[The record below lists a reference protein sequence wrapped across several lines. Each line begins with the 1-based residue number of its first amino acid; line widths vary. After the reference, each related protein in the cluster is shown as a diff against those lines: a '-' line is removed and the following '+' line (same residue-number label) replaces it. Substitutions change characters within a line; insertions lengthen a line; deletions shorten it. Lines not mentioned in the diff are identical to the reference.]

1 MSEKIYVV
9 SEQEAGQRL
18 DQFLKEASG
27 LTRSEVQKWI
37 KDGRA
42 LLADG
47 KMIRPNY
54 HVQTGDQ
61 ISFSWEE
68 KKEIALIPQ
77 DIPLDILYEDEHM
90 LVINKARGMVVHPGS
105 GNPDGTLVNVLLFHV
120 GPSLFEACEDPI
132 RPGIVHRLD
141 KDTSGVMVVAKSK
154 EAFPVLKE
162 EIATHEAERH
172 YVALVHGQMEGNTGV
187 IRFPLGRSTK
197 DRMKWDVQPKT
208 GKHAVTHFRV
218 LEFMPHYSW
227 IECKL
232 ETGRTHQIRVHMAH
246 IGHPILGD
254 TVYGAKKP
262 VPGLTGQCLHATG
275 LRFVHPRTGETVE
288 LHCPLPE
295 EFTRM
300 VEKLEKRCS
309 L

>member
-1 MSEKIYVV
+1 MSDTVYEVTAK
-9 SEQEAGQRL
+9 EAGQRL
-18 DQFLKEASG
+18 DQFLKDASG

-37 KDGRA
+37 KEGRA
-42 LLADG
+42 ILLPE

-54 HVQTGDQ
+54 HVQEGDQ

-68 KKEIALIPQ
+68 KEDLTLIPQ
-77 DIPLDILYEDEHM
+77 DLPLDILYEDEDM

-105 GNPDGTLVNVLLFHV
+105 GNPDGTLVNALLFHC

-141 KDTSGVMVVAKSK
+141 KDTSGVMVVAKSAR
-154 EAFPVLKE
+154 AFPVLKE
-162 EIATHEAERH
+162 EIATHEAQRH

-187 IRFPLGRSTK
+187 VRFPLGRSTK

-208 GKHAVTHFRV
+208 GKPAVTHFRV
-218 LEFMPHYSW
+218 IEFMPHYSW

-246 IGHPILGD
+246 IRHPVVNDPL
-254 TVYGAKKP
+254 YGWKKDHFPIEGQALHSWTLDLRHPVTGEAMHFEAP
-262 VPGLTGQCLHATG
+262 VPEELLRCLSIA
-275 LRFVHPRTGETVE
+275 RKGE
-288 LHCPLPE
+288 L
-295 EFTRM
+295 
-300 VEKLEKRCS
+300 
-309 L
+309 

>member
-9 SEQEAGQRL
+9 TEQEAGQRL

-47 KMIRPNY
+47 KMIRSNY

-68 KKEIALIPQ
+68 KKELALIPQ

-105 GNPDGTLVNVLLFHV
+105 GNPDGTLVNALLFHV
-120 GPSLFEACEDPI
+120 GLSLFEACEDPI

-246 IGHPILGD
+246 IRHPVVNDPL
-254 TVYGAKKP
+254 YGWKKDHFPIEGQALHSWTLDIRHP
-262 VPGLTGQCLHATG
+262 VTGKALHFEAPIPADLALCLQMA
-275 LRFVHPRTGETVE
+275 RKGE
-288 LHCPLPE
+288 
-295 EFTRM
+295 M
-300 VEKLEKRCS
+300 
-309 L
+309 

>member
-9 SEQEAGQRL
+9 TEQEAGQRL

-47 KMIRPNY
+47 KMIRSNY

-68 KKEIALIPQ
+68 KKELALIPQ

-105 GNPDGTLVNVLLFHV
+105 GNPDGTLVNALLFHV
-120 GPSLFEACEDPI
+120 GPSLFEACEDLI

-246 IGHPILGD
+246 IRHPVVNDPL
-254 TVYGAKKP
+254 YGWKKDHFPIEGQALHSWTLDIRHP
-262 VPGLTGQCLHATG
+262 VTGQALHFEAPIPADLALCLQMA
-275 LRFVHPRTGETVE
+275 RKGE
-288 LHCPLPE
+288 
-295 EFTRM
+295 M
-300 VEKLEKRCS
+300 
-309 L
+309 

>member
-9 SEQEAGQRL
+9 TEQEAGQRL

-42 LLADG
+42 LLADD

-105 GNPDGTLVNVLLFHV
+105 GNPDGTLVNALLFHV
-120 GPSLFEACEDPI
+120 GPSLFEDCEDPI

-246 IGHPILGD
+246 IRHPVVNDPL
-254 TVYGAKKP
+254 YGWKKDHFPIEGQALHSWTLDIRHP
-262 VPGLTGQCLHATG
+262 VTGKALHFEAPIPADLALCLQMA
-275 LRFVHPRTGETVE
+275 RKGE
-288 LHCPLPE
+288 
-295 EFTRM
+295 M
-300 VEKLEKRCS
+300 
-309 L
+309 

>member
-9 SEQEAGQRL
+9 TEQEAGQRL

-68 KKEIALIPQ
+68 KKELALIPQ

-105 GNPDGTLVNVLLFHV
+105 GNPDGTLVNALLFHV
-120 GPSLFEACEDPI
+120 GPSLFKACEDPI

-246 IGHPILGD
+246 IRHPVVNDPL
-254 TVYGAKKP
+254 YGWKKDHFPIEGQALHSWTLDIRHP
-262 VPGLTGQCLHATG
+262 VTGKALHFEAPIPADLALCLQMA
-275 LRFVHPRTGETVE
+275 RKGE
-288 LHCPLPE
+288 
-295 EFTRM
+295 M
-300 VEKLEKRCS
+300 
-309 L
+309 